1 MNIHRKVSCGE
12 QEISNFE
19 VCYSTFDILFS
30 NFSHFTL

>member
-1 MNIHRKVSCGE
+1 MNIE

-19 VCYSTFDILFS
+19 ICYSTFGILFS

>member
-1 MNIHRKVSCGE
+1 MNIE

-30 NFSHFTL
+30 NFGHFTQ